1 MPAPI
6 DDATRADIV
15 FRAARGA
22 TRSEIAEALGVSRTT
37 VRKYLEKADSAV
49 EDSDRPR
56 ETLCAIIRNEYD
68 WDRGD
73 GEADLDIDGV
83 DFMSM

>member
-1 MPAPI
+1 MPAAI

-15 FRAARGA
+15 FRAAQGF
-22 TRSEIAEALGVSRTT
+22 TRSEIAQTVGVSRTT
-37 VRKYLEKADSAV
+37 VRKYLERPRTEV

-56 ETLCAIIRNEYD
+56 KTLCAII
-68 WDRGD
+68 
-73 GEADLDIDGV
+73 EADYEWDSETEGTGPDIDGV

>member
-1 MPAPI
+1 MPAAI
-6 DDATRADIV
+6 DDATRAEIV
-15 FRAARGA
+15 FRAARGE
-22 TRSEIAEALGVSRTT
+22 TRSEIAEALDLSRTT
-37 VRKYLEKADSAV
+37 VRKYLERTDSVV
-49 EDSDRPR
+49 ENSDQPR

-73 GEADLDIDGV
+73 GEMGRDIDGV